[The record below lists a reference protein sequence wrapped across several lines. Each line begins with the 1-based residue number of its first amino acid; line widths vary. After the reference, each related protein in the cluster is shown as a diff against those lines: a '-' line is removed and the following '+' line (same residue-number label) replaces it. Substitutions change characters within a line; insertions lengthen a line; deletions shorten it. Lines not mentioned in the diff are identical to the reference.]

1 MEITRFKFERVVLM
15 GILKSKSGVSKEL
28 FKNYFIGYIALIII
42 MSGLFAG
49 TFILY
54 TALKF
59 MPSAIGFWSI
69 NDKLLNNYREITQD
83 ELKSVNGF
91 LIVINKDNNVEYKK
105 GNVIREFEKIE
116 PSDYIKMLYVYDET
130 QYLKELE
137 SLMSIQLDNKIIKSE
152 EGEEYSLFYKFLE
165 SENKLIVFGV
175 PYKSIN
181 FYNKFYAGGNIKTQ
195 LLVLGI
201 VDILILLGL
210 IYIFAKVTAR
220 RFIKPIKV
228 LNVGMKDI
236 TNGHYGNQIVIKRD
250 NEFKELANGFNI
262 MSNTIKEEKD
272 EIERLQSERNKL
284 ILHISHDLKNPL
296 AAVLGYSEIL
306 SDKNNNLS
314 DEERNEYLNIISKN
328 SKRANKIIMDLFD
341 LSLLGSTDYKLNT
354 KRIDINE
361 ALREIVADYIVEL
374 ELKEFNYNFE
384 ISEDEYLVDLDEVKF
399 TRAISNLIDNS
410 IKYNDKGTTLSVI
423 TRKNNNSIE
432 IIISDDGKG
441 INKDIRKRIFDA
453 FIRED
458 EARNSSTGGTGI
470 GLAITKAIIERH
482 KGCIELMD
490 TERGTAYKIM
500 L

>member
-1 MEITRFKFERVVLM
+1 M

-42 MSGLFAG
+42 MLGLFSG

-54 TALKF
+54 SALKF
-59 MPSAIGFWSI
+59 MPSAIEFLNI
-69 NDKLLNNYREITQD
+69 NDKLLNNYKEITED
-83 ELKSVNGF
+83 ELNRVNGF
-91 LIVINKDNNVEYKK
+91 LIVINKGHNVEYRR
-105 GNVIREFEKIE
+105 GNVIKELQKIE
-116 PSDYIKMLYVYDET
+116 PSDYMKILYAYDET

-137 SLMSIQLDNKIIKSE
+137 SLMSIQLDNKMIKSE
-152 EGEEYSLFYKFLE
+152 DGEEYSIFYKFLQD
-165 SENKLIVFGV
+165 ENKLIVFGV
-175 PYKSIN
+175 PYQSIN

-195 LLVLGI
+195 LLVLGV

-228 LNVGMKDI
+228 LNEGMRDI
-236 TNGHYGNQIVIKRD
+236 TNRHYGNQIVVKRD

-272 EIERLQSERNKL
+272 EIERLQRERNKL

-306 SDKNNNLS
+306 SDKNNKLS

-341 LSLLGSTDYKLNT
+341 LSLLESTDYKLNI

-423 TRKNNNSIE
+423 TRKIDDRIE

-453 FIRED
+453 FVRED
-458 EARNSSTGGTGI
+458 ESRNSSTGGTGI
-470 GLAITKAIIERH
+470 GLAITKAIIEKH
-482 KGCIELMD
+482 NGSIKLTD
-490 TERGTAYKIM
+490 TEKGTVYK
-500 L
+500 LYFRSLF